1 MIFRRLELS
10 SFRNIKSLSMEP
22 FEGVNI
28 ICGENAQGKTN
39 LMEAMWLFTG
49 AKSFRKTKDSEFIKI
64 DEETASLYADF
75 SAEGREQNAEISFFP
90 SKAMKKNGID
100 IKSAAEY
107 AGTCGGV
114 VFSPGQMNLFRDGPK
129 ERRRLADTSL
139 CQLYPK
145 YISLLA
151 DYKKVLGQRNAVL
164 KDARFH
170 SALLDMIEVYDAQLA
185 RLGGSILRTRIN
197 YCESLN
203 KKAAEIYAGMSGGK
217 EKFAAEYLSTCFEQ
231 GEHADSGMST
241 AELAQKFYDKLY
253 VSRGTDIEHGATS
266 VGPHRDDIEVTLDS
280 LPVASFGSQGQ
291 QRSCILSIKLG
302 EAKLLGEAMGE
313 PPLILLDDVMS
324 ELDSRRREYILNSIG
339 ESQIFVTCCDEGL
352 FSGLSEGKVFHMK
365 GGEIF

>member
-1 MIFRRLELS
+1 MIFRKLELS
-10 SFRNIKSLSMEP
+10 DFRNIKSLSMQP
-22 FEGVNI
+22 CEGVNI

-64 DEETASLYADF
+64 GEEKASLYADF
-75 SAEGREQNAEISFFP
+75 FAEGREQNAEISFSP
-90 SKAMKKNGID
+90 SKAIKKNGID
-100 IKSAAEY
+100 MRSAAEY

-151 DYKKVLGQRNAVL
+151 DYKKVLEQRNAML
-164 KDARFH
+164 RDAKFH

-185 RLGGSILRTRIN
+185 RLGGNILKTRIK

-203 KKAAEIYAGMSGGK
+203 RKAVEIYAGMSGGK
-217 EKFAAEYLSTCFEQ
+217 EKFAAEYLSTCLEH
-231 GEHADSGMST
+231 GEHANSSMNTQS
-241 AELAQKFYDKLY
+241 LAQKFYEKLY
-253 VSRGTDIEHGATS
+253 ASRGADIEHGTTS
-266 VGPHRDDIEVTLDS
+266 VGPHRDDIEVTLDE

-324 ELDSRRREYILNSIG
+324 ELDSGRREYILNSIG

-352 FSGLSEGKVFHMK
+352 FAGLSEGKVFHMN
-365 GGEIF
+365 GGKIY